1 MDGEDILK
9 MIGFLVVAIFV
20 IHYFIGCVHV
30 QTSVIEGLTNADTT
44 TTTTDTTS
52 TGTTSTST
60 TTNNGVAGN
69 AANYAASI
77 KAKTIQIQDELLIS
91 KYRKDYESAIINID
105 DYINIMMLKQV
116 LSMNSNNT
124 NQKANI
130 EMLNSL
136 NVLKN
141 AKDALN
147 TTMKFL
153 DTQ

>member
-1 MDGEDILK
+1 MNGEDILK
-9 MIGFLVVAIFV
+9 LIGFIVVVMLV

-30 QTSVIEGLTNADTT
+30 QTSVIEGLTNADTS
-44 TTTTDTTS
+44 TTD
-52 TGTTSTST
+52 TTSTST

-69 AANYAASI
+69 AENYAASI
-77 KAKTIQIQDELLIS
+77 KAKTVQLQDELLIS
-91 KYRKDYESAIINID
+91 KYRKDYESTIINMD
-105 DYINIMMLKQV
+105 DYINMLMLKQV

-136 NVLKN
+136 NILKN
-141 AKDALN
+141 SKDALN

>member
-9 MIGFLVVAIFV
+9 LIGFLVVAMFV

-44 TTTTDTTS
+44 TTS
-52 TGTTSTST
+52 NST
-60 TTNNGVAGN
+60 TTDSSDGIAGN

-77 KAKTIQIQDELLIS
+77 KAKTVQLQDELLIS
-91 KYRKDYESAIINID
+91 KYRKDYESAIINMD
-105 DYINIMMLKQV
+105 DYINMLMLKQV

-136 NVLKN
+136 NILKN
-141 AKDALN
+141 SKDALN

>member
-1 MDGEDILK
+1 MNGEDILK
-9 MIGFLVVAIFV
+9 LIGFLVVAIFV

-30 QTSVIEGLTNADTT
+30 QTSVIEGLTNADTN
-44 TTTTDTTS
+44 TDTN
-52 TGTTSTST
+52 STST
-60 TTNNGVAGN
+60 TTDPSNGVAGS

-77 KAKTIQIQDELLIS
+77 KAKTVQLQDELLIS
-91 KYRKDYESAIINID
+91 KYRKDYESAIINMD

-116 LSMNSNNT
+116 LSMNSSNT

-130 EMLNSL
+130 EMLNTL
-136 NVLKN
+136 TMLKN
-141 AKDALN
+141 SKDALN

>member
-1 MDGEDILK
+1 MNGEDILK

-20 IHYFIGCVHV
+20 IHYFISCVHV
-30 QTSVIEGLTNADTT
+30 QTSVIEGLTNAET
-44 TTTTDTTS
+44 TTTTDTTD
-52 TGTTSTST
+52 TTSTST
-60 TTNNGVAGN
+60 TNTSANGVAGN

-77 KAKTIQIQDELLIS
+77 KAKTVQIQDELLIS
-91 KYRKDYESAIINID
+91 KYRKDYESAIINMD
-105 DYINIMMLKQV
+105 DYINIMMLKQI

-124 NQKANI
+124 NQKTNI

-136 NVLKN
+136 NILKN

>member
-1 MDGEDILK
+1 MNGEDILK
-9 MIGFLVVAIFV
+9 MIGFFVVAIFV

-44 TTTTDTTS
+44 SD
-52 TGTTSTST
+52 TST
-60 TTNNGVAGN
+60 TTTPSNGVAGS

-77 KAKTIQIQDELLIS
+77 KAKTVQLQDELLIS
-91 KYRKDYESAIINID
+91 KYRKDYESAIINMD

-116 LSMNSNNT
+116 LSMNSSNT

-130 EMLNSL
+130 EMLNTL
-136 NVLKN
+136 TILKN
-141 AKDALN
+141 SKDALN

>member
-1 MDGEDILK
+1 MNGEDILK
-9 MIGFLVVAIFV
+9 LIGFLVVAMFV

-52 TGTTSTST
+52 TSITSS
-60 TTNNGVAGN
+60 NGIAGN
-69 AANYAASI
+69 STNYAASI
-77 KAKTIQIQDELLIS
+77 KAKTVQLQDELLIS
-91 KYRKDYESAIINID
+91 KYRKDYEAAIINMD

-130 EMLNSL
+130 EMLNTL
-136 NVLKN
+136 TILKN
-141 AKDALN
+141 SKDALN